1 MPRVVNLEAAA
12 RKRLASLEQKEQVI
26 KAEIVKLRRVLKALE
41 GNNKRTKRTK
51 RG

>member
-12 RKRLASLEQKEQVI
+12 RKRLAVLERKAQEIQ
-26 KAEIVKLRRVLKALE
+26 AEIARLRRVLKALE
-41 GNNKRTKRTK
+41 TDNKHRKRTK